1 MCLVRVKVVEIIICP
16 SCTIMQMQGA
26 HGVCALRVQVY
37 IIMAMDVVIVQQ
49 HGLLIYFL
57 SLVLQLTILDKG

>member
-1 MCLVRVKVVEIIICP
+1 
-16 SCTIMQMQGA
+16 MQGA

-37 IIMAMDVVIVQQ
+37 IIMAMDIVIVQR